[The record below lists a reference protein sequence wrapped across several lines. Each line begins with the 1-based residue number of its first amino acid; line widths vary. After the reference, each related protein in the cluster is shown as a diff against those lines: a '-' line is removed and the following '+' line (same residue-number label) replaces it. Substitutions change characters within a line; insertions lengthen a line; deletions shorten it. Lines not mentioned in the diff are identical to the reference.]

1 LLIEEENVK
10 KTKLP
15 KQLTLDN
22 LPNAKDR
29 PTQITSMI
37 HVKRIIITEID
48 TLTNEDELKLK
59 VGFTLIPSKN
69 SFSKVKLDLSF
80 DNQQIKS
87 FSIII
92 PQSPLAKDEFELTP
106 VLDMKGIP
114 AGQHK
119 IKVEMYE
126 LWSSDEKLLQTFKE
140 ATVDYIP
147 ITLES
152 RFVKIP
158 SVKSV
163 VGVDLTVVSEL
174 EKDLYRDIEKTT
186 KKEQF
191 SKRDDR

>member
-1 LLIEEENVK
+1 MSQK
-10 KTKLP
+10 PKLP

-22 LPNAKDR
+22 LPNAKEK
-29 PTQITSMI
+29 PTQIPSPI
-37 HVKRIIITEID
+37 QIKRIIITEID
-48 TLTNEDELKLK
+48 TLTKEDELELK
-59 VGFTLIPSKN
+59 VSFTLVPSKN
-69 SFSKVKLDLSF
+69 SFSKVKLDLWF

-87 FSIII
+87 FSIMI

-114 AGQHK
+114 AGQHN

-126 LWSSDEKLLQTFKE
+126 LWSSGEKLLQTFKE
-140 ATVDYIP
+140 VTVDYVP
-147 ITLES
+147 ITRES
-152 RFVKIP
+152 RLVKVP

-163 VGVDLTVVSEL
+163 VGTDLAVVSES

-191 SKRDDR
+191 SKRDDW

>member
-1 LLIEEENVK
+1 MSQNP
-10 KTKLP
+10 KLP

-22 LPNAKDR
+22 LPNAKEK
-29 PTQITSMI
+29 PIQIPSKI
-37 HVKRIIITEID
+37 HRKSIIITEID
-48 TLTNEDELKLK
+48 TLTKEDELELK
-59 VGFTLIPSKN
+59 VSFTLIPSKN
-69 SFSKVKLDLSF
+69 SFSKVKLDLWF

-87 FSIII
+87 FSIMI

-114 AGQHK
+114 AGQHR

-140 ATVDYIP
+140 VTVDYVP
-147 ITLES
+147 ITRES
-152 RFVKIP
+152 RLIKVP

-163 VGVDLTVVSEL
+163 TGNDLAVISES

-191 SKRDDR
+191 SKRDDW

>member
-1 LLIEEENVK
+1 MSPNPKIH
-10 KTKLP
+10 

-22 LPNAKDR
+22 LPNAKEKLAQN
-29 PTQITSMI
+29 PSLIQL
-37 HVKRIIITEID
+37 KQIIITKID
-48 TLTNEDELKLK
+48 ALTKEDELDLK
-59 VGFTLIPSKN
+59 VSFTLMPSKK
-69 SFSKVKLDLSF
+69 SFSKVKLDLWF

-87 FSIII
+87 YSVMI
-92 PQSPLAKDEFELTP
+92 PQSSLAKDEFELKP

-119 IKVEMYE
+119 IKIEMYE

-140 ATVDYIP
+140 VTVDYVP
-147 ITLES
+147 ITRES
-152 RFVKIP
+152 RLIKIP

-163 VGVDLTVVSEL
+163 TGNDLAVISES

-191 SKRDDR
+191 SKRDDW